1 MIGAEMRQVH
11 HHLSEQCEY
20 CELDCARS
28 VATSITRTSSR
39 SGHRAPSLRRER
51 FSTPVCE
58 LDEARPDF
66 LEVALAK
73 SKYLGTKLL
82 QVDK

>member
-11 HHLSEQCEY
+11 HHMSEHCEY
-20 CELDCARS
+20 CEMDCNRS

-39 SGHRAPSLRRER
+39 SGRAPSLRRER

-58 LDEARPDF
+58 LDESAPDF

-73 SKYLGTKLL
+73 AKYFGTLKIDL
-82 QVDK
+82 